1 MLRSVMLVSLGVLG
15 VGCADRATMFPSSD
29 PQLNRPAEEFRILA
43 SERFPYP
50 SDLPRG
56 GILEDARA
64 ELGYEL
70 NQITLSNFSGQTWE
84 DAELWINE
92 GYVVLLPRVESGQLM
107 RVSFKMLYNEVGR
120 HFPLNGQRIDVVE
133 LKLHGKLYELR
144 RQLG

>member
-1 MLRSVMLVSLGVLG
+1 MTRFVMFASLGLVAM
-15 VGCADRATMFPSSD
+15 GCADRATIFPSSD
-29 PQLNRPAEEFRILA
+29 PQLNRPSEEFRILA

-70 NQITLSNFSGQTWE
+70 NQITLSNFSNETWE

-92 GYVVLLPRVESGQLM
+92 GYVVLLPRVEPGRLM
-107 RVSFKMLYNEVGR
+107 RVSFKMLFNDAGR
-120 HFPLNGQRIDVVE
+120 HFPLNGQRIDSVE
-133 LKLHGKLYELR
+133 LKLHGKVYSVP